1 MALDRLT
8 KITGPGIKTDTN
20 WVGNNAN
27 FSGVTTTASSFNV
40 GVTTI
45 HSTLIESHNIKST
58 GIITATGGSF
68 SGNVTA
74 TGGSFS
80 GNVTA
85 VDGTFTGN
93 VSIAGT
99 LTYEDVTNIDS
110 VGIITAPAVD
120 IDDFLDVGS
129 NIKLGNAGVI
139 TATSFVGSG
148 AALTGID
155 ATAIKDS
162 GGNVKIQAQASGAI
176 HSGVS
181 TFQDLTVEKSG
192 NLNVNIKS
200 TSGWGALEVGG
211 SLAGY
216 IDIKKPFSDDY
227 DIRLM
232 ADGNNNYISSNAR
245 PLKLSAQGA
254 YGIEL
259 GAYGAPSLQYNNDTK
274 LVTTGI
280 GISIPKDLDVDG
292 HTNLDNVSIAG
303 VTTIANDTEFKI
315 GSNANNK
322 LPFKIKQDT
331 GAGNVNYIDSRFT
344 YFRSHAI
351 RMYDQDNT
359 SHQVAYFWN
368 NQIGLYA
375 SNVETLRVAGSGV
388 NILNGDLT
396 VGRDIDVD
404 GHTNLDNV
412 NIAGVTTTTGNVNVG
427 GYVVSQGTSG
437 RGGIFGQIEVG
448 YDNTYLTIQPTSGH
462 NDLHLN
468 FDNGS
473 TVQIGHSNG
482 STLTVNGNIKPK
494 TDSASDL
501 GLTGTRFRA
510 AYVDTY
516 YGDGSNLTGITGTTI
531 NNNANNRLITG
542 SGTANT
548 LEGESTI
555 TYDNPTLEINT
566 DTSPYGTLTLNGTT
580 GGLVQ
585 FEDNEVTK
593 WAIFGDHALN
603 FYNNANSL
611 SRLYI
616 NSSGQ
621 MGLGVEPNTNWPTNN
636 DFKALQIGTGAC
648 VFGRGSGDED
658 RGGIAV
664 NWYSDGS
671 NNKYLGNGNAAR
683 IYLADGNIYFST
695 AGANSSGANAAM
707 TLNDR
712 MILSSSGR
720 LGLAGFQHNY
730 TMNSSSTDLVLGD
743 GGGGRGIT
751 FWTAGAAD
759 NQTIS
764 FQCNE
769 NLSRAEGEIS
779 YGPTATSTATDRN
792 AMMFRTNSAERLRI
806 TSTGRF
812 GFNRSAPHYAMHLS
826 PASGETR
833 IDLHMTNDT
842 TGHNAGDGVQFG
854 YQNVAGAYI
863 WNFENTPIYM
873 ATNNVKKFE
882 IHATGSTQIYKG
894 DLLLGPDSVSQM
906 EATIRAWG
914 CSLWFTTIDPNYFHD
929 SGGEY
934 RQFYNKGSFRGDNYL
949 TAYNCPIQTGVG
961 PQNRNFWR
969 GANGDTRAEGSL
981 DINVGYRGAWFFIG
995 QTSCASIPYQGSGRY
1010 LFDRGSARCSVSF
1023 DSFGNS
1029 IESGELSFHCGNSPG
1044 YNSGNCTIGG
1054 RLGSSNSDS
1063 TLRMYCVGV
1072 NMENYNA
1079 PNSKRAGNHLGVSV
1093 INEDGTD
1100 YGSSRL
1106 SENLINNGATGGTAS
1121 GSGEFNWGNR
1131 HSNDRGGTTTFRHSQ
1146 LLYFDDVQLN
1156 SAQWD
1161 YLEHYFKVM
1170 YGNG

>member
-1 MALDRLT
+1 MALTRIT
-8 KITGPGIKTDTN
+8 KGVIKPNENYDT
-20 WVGNNAN
+20 
-27 FSGVTTTASSFNV
+27 
-40 GVTTI
+40 
-45 HSTLIESHNIKST
+45 HNIVST
-58 GIITATGGSF
+58 GIVTSIGLDINGNADISGSLSVGG
-68 SGNVTA
+68 V
-74 TGGSFS
+74 
-80 GNVTA
+80 
-85 VDGTFTGN
+85 
-93 VSIAGT
+93 
-99 LTYEDVTNIDS
+99 LTYEDVTSIDS
-110 VGIITAPAVD
+110 IGIITARTGLVSPYAD
-120 IDDFLDVGS
+120 IDDFVSVGN
-129 NIKLGNAGVI
+129 NIHLGNAGVI

-176 HSGVS
+176 HTGVS
-181 TFQDLTVEKSG
+181 TFQ
-192 NLNVNIKS
+192 
-200 TSGWGALEVGG
+200 
-211 SLAGY
+211 
-216 IDIKKPFSDDY
+216 
-227 DIRLM
+227 
-232 ADGNNNYISSNAR
+232 
-245 PLKLSAQGA
+245 
-254 YGIEL
+254 
-259 GAYGAPSLQYNNDTK
+259 
-274 LVTTGI
+274 
-280 GISIPKDLDVDG
+280 DLDVDG

-303 VTTIANDTEFKI
+303 VSTFSNGLFLPDNKQVKLGNTAASPDFKI
-315 GSNANNK
+315 YHNTVANTTSPPNY
-322 LPFKIKQDT
+322 LYP
-331 GAGNVNYIDSRFT
+331 NSNYIDSVASQNLFIRTSTAGIYLGRTDGAHAASFHT
-344 YFRSHAI
+344 NGSVVLYHNASGGGGEKFRTNSTGI
-351 RMYDQDNT
+351 
-359 SHQVAYFWN
+359 
-368 NQIGLYA
+368 
-375 SNVETLRVAGSGV
+375 
-388 NILNGDLT
+388 NITGTVTATGADINGDLDVDGHT
-396 VGRDIDVD
+396 NLDNVSIAGFTTITQDLDVD

-437 RGGIFGQIEVG
+437 RGGIFGQVEVG
-448 YDNTYLTIQPTSGH
+448 YDGTYLTIQPTSGH

-473 TVQIGHSNG
+473 TVQIGHTNG

-593 WAIFGDHALN
+593 WSIFGDHALN

-730 TMNSSSTDLVLGD
+730 TMNSSSTDLVIGD

-1079 PNSKRAGNHLGVSV
+1079 PNSKRAGNHLGISV
-1093 INEDGTD
+1093 INDDGTD

-1106 SENLINNGATGGTAS
+1106 SENLINNSTTGGTNSA
-1121 GSGEFNWGNR
+1121 SGEFNWGNR

-1170 YGNG
+1170 YG